1 MRKEPLQVAMETGL
15 CVALKRLVGTTV
27 WLEGC
32 VCVCVCVCVC
42 MCVFTYTYI
51 YRCVTGD
58 NETKLKR

>member
-32 VCVCVCVCVC
+32 VCVCVCVYVCVHLHI
-42 MCVFTYTYI
+42 YI
-51 YRCVTGD
+51 QVCDRG
-58 NETKLKR
+58 